1 MISFVII
8 SDCAAG
14 SIDAIQWPASLN
26 CLTLANNPDL
36 HGTVT
41 KKLVLQCSNGIMFA
55 GCKPKYGAG
64 GKMNEEFLSFPYLV
78 GMTFS
83 SQNIDDIMRCRDFLG
98 MDDSMITEPP
108 AVEITE
114 EHGKKQKLC
123 PWQKTWLDPLLK
135 LRNCNIYVKSST
147 PEGDRYGIIH
157 QKKGYSFKEKFLN
170 FARFADHD
178 ENMRRDSF
186 DAACGLPEGERAVS
200 ILDWERRIF
209 LLVAK
214 TNNLTIVHVKDGMT
228 PEAMGY
234 DIDWE
239 AMGGDGKCIY
249 KLNGEPTSPEWYCHY
264 PEAEAEAIRRF
275 KTRKMALA

>member
-1 MISFVII
+1 
-8 SDCAAG
+8 
-14 SIDAIQWPASLN
+14 
-26 CLTLANNPDL
+26 
-36 HGTVT
+36 
-41 KKLVLQCSNGIMFA
+41 
-55 GCKPKYGAG
+55 
-64 GKMNEEFLSFPYLV
+64 MNEEFLSFPYLV

-83 SQNIDDIMRCRDFLG
+83 SQNIDDIMYYRAELG
-98 MDDSMITEPP
+98 MGDSMITEPP

-123 PWQKTWLDPLLK
+123 PWQKTWMDPLLK

-147 PEGDRYGIIH
+147 PEGGNT
-157 QKKGYSFKEKFLN
+157 KKGYSFKEKFLN

-186 DAACGLPEGERAVS
+186 DAAYGLPEGERAVS

-209 LLVAK
+209 LQVAK
-214 TNNLTIVHVKDGMT
+214 TNNLTIVHVKDGFT
-228 PEAMGY
+228 ADAMGY
-234 DIDWE
+234 DFD
-239 AMGGDGKCIY
+239 AYDDDGAWIY

>member
-1 MISFVII
+1 MLR
-8 SDCAAG
+8 
-14 SIDAIQWPASLN
+14 LN
-26 CLTLANNPDL
+26 NNPDL

-41 KKLVLQCSNGIMFA
+41 KKLVLQCSGGITFS
-55 GCKPKYGAG
+55 GCRPKYGDDG
-64 GKMNEEFLSFPYLV
+64 MNEEFLSFPYLV

-83 SQNIDDIMRCRDFLG
+83 SQNIDDIMLYRAELG
-98 MDDSMITEPP
+98 MGDSMITEPP

-123 PWQKTWLDPLLK
+123 PWQKTWMDPLLK

-147 PEGDRYGIIH
+147 PEGPDSFLGAPT
-157 QKKGYSFKEKFLN
+157 KKGYSFKEKFLN

-186 DAACGLPEGERAVS
+186 DAAYGLPEGERAVS

-214 TNNLTIVHVKDGMT
+214 TNNLTIVHVKDGRT
-228 PEAMGY
+228 ADAMGY
-234 DIDWE
+234 DITEQDD
-239 AMGGDGKCIY
+239 DGKCIY
-249 KLNGEPTSPEWYCHY
+249 KLNGKPTSPEWYCHY

>member
-1 MISFVII
+1 M
-8 SDCAAG
+8 AAG
-14 SIDAIQWPASLN
+14 SIDAIQWPASLTW
-26 CLTLANNPDL
+26 LTLNNNPDL

-41 KKLVLQCSNGIMFA
+41 KKLVLQCSGGITFS

-83 SQNIDDIMRCRDFLG
+83 SQNIDDIMQYRAELG
-98 MDDSMITEPP
+98 MGDSMITEPP

-123 PWQKTWLDPLLK
+123 PWQRTWMEPLLK
-135 LRNCNIYVKSST
+135 LRNCNIYVKSTT
-147 PEGDRYGIIH
+147 PEGNT
-157 QKKGYSFKEKFLN
+157 KKGYSFKEKFLN

-186 DAACGLPEGERAVS
+186 DAAYGLPEGERAVS

-209 LLVAK
+209 LQVAK
-214 TNNLTIVHVKDGMT
+214 TNNLTIVHVKDGQT
-228 PEAMGY
+228 AGVMGY
-234 DIDWE
+234 D
-239 AMGGDGKCIY
+239 GY
-249 KLNGEPTSPEWYCHY
+249 NHTQYTLNGEPTSPEWYCHY